1 MRSPRLRA
9 AGVLFLVAALCLNTL
24 AQAAL
29 KKGVDLASLDKTCEP
44 CEDFYQFANGGWL
57 AAKENQIPAAYPAW
71 DKALVLNEKNL
82 DLLRQILE
90 AAARDTRAR
99 KGGNE
104 QLIGDLFASCMDEA
118 KIEAAGAKPL
128 APLLARIDAVKDRR
142 GLQAEVGRLHRQGVP
157 VLFGMGGAPDAK
169 NSSVVIASVG
179 QGGLSLPTRDYY
191 TNDDER
197 SKTLRA
203 EFVKHV
209 ARMFVLL
216 GDEPGKAE
224 AAAQTVLALQTK
236 LAAVSKTPVEL
247 RDPNA
252 NYNRHTLQ
260 QLKELTPELSW
271 DAYFAERGAPK
282 FADLNVG
289 QPDFFKELNRL
300 VATVALD
307 DWKTLLRWHLASTN
321 ASRLSAKFDREK
333 FNFGRLFSGQAE
345 QLPRVKRCV
354 MLTDNYLGEAL
365 GQEYVRRAFTPESK
379 ARMKEM
385 VNNLLAAFRAR
396 LLKLDWMGEETRKA
410 ALVKLD
416 AVAQKIGYP
425 DKWESYEGLEVGRE
439 SYFENMLR
447 ASAFHNDKNLRKIG
461 KPVDRSEWAMTPP
474 TVNAYYYPLF
484 NEIVFPAGML
494 QPPYF
499 DPAADDALNYGAI
512 GSVIGHEITHGFD
525 DKGSQYD
532 ARGNLRLWWTAG
544 DRQNFEQRAECV
556 AKQFG
561 AFKVADDLF
570 VNGML
575 TLGEN
580 IGDLGGLNVAFDAY
594 RKSLEGRPRP
604 GEIDGFTAE
613 QRFFLGYAQSYASN
627 MRPQFERLLTGSDP
641 HALGRFRVNGP
652 LSNMAQFAAAF
663 NCKSGDPMVRPAG
676 ESCRIW

>member
-1 MRSPRLRA
+1 MSAHSLRVTA
-9 AGVLFLVAALCLNTL
+9 VLFLVAAVCLNVL
-24 AQAAL
+24 AQPAG

-57 AAKENQIPAAYPAW
+57 ASKENQIPAAYPYW
-71 DKALVLNEKNL
+71 NKAMILGEKNL

-90 AAARDTRAR
+90 SASRDARAR
-99 KGGNE
+99 RGSSE
-104 QLIGDLFASCMDEA
+104 QLTGDLFASCMDEA

-128 APLLARIDAVKDRR
+128 APLLARIDAVRDRR

-169 NSSVVIASVG
+169 NSGVVIASVG

-191 TNDDER
+191 AADDER

-209 ARMFVLL
+209 ARMFELL
-216 GDEPGKAE
+216 GDEPGKAA
-224 AAAQTVLALQTK
+224 AAAQTVLAIQTR

-252 NYNRHTLQ
+252 NYNKHTLR
-260 QLKELTPELSW
+260 QLNELTPGLSW
-271 DAYFAERGAPK
+271 EAYFAERGAPK
-282 FADLNVG
+282 FAELNVG
-289 QPDFFKELNRL
+289 QPAFFKELNGL
-300 VATVALD
+300 MTTAPLED
-307 DWKTLLRWHLASTN
+307 LKTLLRWHVVSAN
-321 ASRLSAKFDREK
+321 ASRLSSKFDREK
-333 FNFGRLFSGQAE
+333 FNFNRLLSGQAE

-354 MLTDNYLGEAL
+354 NLTDAYLGEAL

-379 ARMKEM
+379 ARAKEM
-385 VNNLLAAFRAR
+385 VNNLVAAFRAR
-396 LLKLDWMGEETRKA
+396 LLKLDWMSEETRGA

-425 DKWESYEGLEVGRE
+425 DKWESYEGLEVGRD
-439 SYFENMLR
+439 SFFDNVLR
-447 ASAFHNDKNLRKIG
+447 TTAFYNDKNLRKIG
-461 KPVDRSEWAMTPP
+461 KPVDRAEWAMTPP
-474 TVNAYYYPLF
+474 TVNAYYYPLY

-499 DPAADDALNYGAI
+499 DPSADDALNYGAI

-532 ARGNLRLWWTAG
+532 AHGNLRLWWTAA
-544 DRQNFEQRAECV
+544 DRENFERRAECV
-556 AKQFG
+556 ARQFG
-561 AFKVADDLF
+561 GYKVADGLF

-594 RKSLEGRPRP
+594 RKSLEGKPRP
-604 GEIDGFTAE
+604 ADIDGFTAE
-613 QRFFLGYAQSYASN
+613 QRFFIGYAQSYATN
-627 MRPQFERLLTGSDP
+627 MRPEFERLLTGSDP
-641 HALGRFRVNGP
+641 HSLGRFRVNGP
-652 LSNMAQFAAAF
+652 LSNMPQFAAAF
-663 NCKSGDPMVRPAG
+663 GCKAGDRMVRPAG